1 MGSIKT
7 AGGQE
12 YSMTKQ
18 YRFHLPSVISRA
30 LILAAVP
37 GAGALLIASVMQTPA
52 SANQSSHQSHQSN
65 QSHQMTGGASSRM
78 SASALRSTLNQLLS
92 EHAYL
97 AAAATG
103 AALGGRQDEFQAAAS
118 ALDGNSVD
126 LAKQIGWAYGA
137 DAEQAFLALWRRHIG
152 FFVDYTTGVATKD
165 AAMQERAVNDLIGY
179 SRDFAAFI
187 NAANGLPVDVVADL
201 VRMHVVGLKDVVDAQ
216 AAGDTVKAYMW
227 LREAAGH
234 MGMIADP
241 LTEATVTKFPNKFS

>member
-1 MGSIKT
+1 MMD
-7 AGGQE
+7 GGQE
-12 YSMTKQ
+12 ITMTKQ
-18 YRFHLPSVISRA
+18 NRFHWRSLITRT
-30 LILAAVP
+30 LILAALP
-37 GAGALLIASVMQTPA
+37 GALLVAGMAQQPA
-52 SANQSSHQSHQSN
+52 WANQASHQTH
-65 QSHQMTGGASSRM
+65 QSHQMTSSAPART
-78 SASALRSTLNQLLS
+78 SAAALRSTLNQLLS

-103 AALGGRQDEFQAAAS
+103 AALGGRQGEFQAAAA

-126 LAKQIGWAYGA
+126 LAKLIGSAYGS

-152 FFVDYTTGVATKD
+152 FFVDYTTGVANKD
-165 AAMQERAVNDLIGY
+165 AAMQEKAVNDLIGY

-187 NAANGLPVDVVADL
+187 NAANGLPVDVVANL

-216 AAGDTVKAYMW
+216 AAGDTTKAYTS

-241 LTEATVTKFPNKFS
+241 LAEATVMKFPEKFS